1 MTEEVTE
8 TYVDK
13 FLKKKPITLLS
24 LAYVIALSIIAGMS
38 VGAHLVVQK
47 VVAEQEES
55 ARVVNIAG
63 RQRMLSQRTALYM
76 TNYVIGE
83 RVEAHNKLREGISLF
98 ERSHRALTKGDDQL
112 RLKGELPQRLHDIY
126 YREPYN
132 LDQMVSQYI
141 SDVRTILADVDMNL
155 KQDNEIYQRAKKLAE
170 NELLVALDL
179 AVKAY
184 EESAEDKVRK
194 LTDIQTVSILA
205 ILAIILL
212 EAIIIFRPLINR
224 VRRYSEEIEE
234 IASHDVLTG
243 VLNRRAFIQHADIE
257 LNKAQRYQVPFC
269 YIICDFDHFKRVN
282 DTYGHAVGDEA
293 LKHVSRI
300 INKSLRKSDI
310 LGRIGGEEFG
320 ILLPHTNEKE
330 GLVVAN
336 KIRAM
341 VESYAMDFT
350 HEGERTELK
359 ITTSIGFTLYDAYK
373 DEILEDL
380 YIRADKAL
388 YKAKADGR
396 NRVSICKAA
405 V

>member
-1 MTEEVTE
+1 M
-8 TYVDK
+8 
-13 FLKKKPITLLS
+13 
-24 LAYVIALSIIAGMS
+24 
-38 VGAHLVVQK
+38 
-47 VVAEQEES
+47 
-55 ARVVNIAG
+55 
-63 RQRMLSQRTALYM
+63 
-76 TNYVIGE
+76 
-83 RVEAHNKLREGISLF
+83 
-98 ERSHRALTKGDDQL
+98 
-112 RLKGELPQRLHDIY
+112 
-126 YREPYN
+126 
-132 LDQMVSQYI
+132 
-141 SDVRTILADVDMNL
+141 
-155 KQDNEIYQRAKKLAE
+155 
-170 NELLVALDL
+170 
-179 AVKAY
+179 
-184 EESAEDKVRK
+184 
-194 LTDIQTVSILA
+194 
-205 ILAIILL
+205 
-212 EAIIIFRPLINR
+212 
-224 VRRYSEEIEE
+224 
-234 IASHDVLTG
+234 TG
-243 VLNRRAFIQHADIE
+243 VLNRRAFIQQADIE
-257 LNKAQRYQVPFC
+257 LNKAQRYQIPFC

-320 ILLPHTNEKE
+320 ILLPHTNEKD